1 MLTCYAICRICAGQG
16 LPGCVASTQR
26 EPSASPA
33 LTQSQ
38 ASARPRLGFP
48 PATRLPDCNL
58 TTSVTWRF
66 VCAALPGCRLVI
78 LAFGAR
84 ASLASVSL
92 KVLPTRTSTIPHLW
106 ADSWRYLRRGGTG
119 AVANQIVYKLRRLG
133 MGSISHSLTTNL
145 PSSLSPSSRNI

>member
-1 MLTCYAICRICAGQG
+1 
-16 LPGCVASTQR
+16 
-26 EPSASPA
+26 
-33 LTQSQ
+33 
-38 ASARPRLGFP
+38 
-48 PATRLPDCNL
+48 
-58 TTSVTWRF
+58 
-66 VCAALPGCRLVI
+66 VI